1 LVRLG
6 STGLRVTHE
15 NVSPGP
21 SLSLSRCLSL
31 AVARSLSLSLSHS
44 HSSSRSRSLSLSV
57 RRSLDQ
63 VHLLPALL
71 VESRMDGCAWQR
83 EKVYRS
89 LCRTRGIFRLPP
101 SAKQCTT
108 QHLYGHPPP
117 TRPLSN
123 FGGHCPEARVA
134 DLGPSLS
141 FYRALTLISGNPK
154 VVSNYLCYIP
164 FALLN

>member
-1 LVRLG
+1 MKMCRQDL
-6 STGLRVTHE
+6 
-15 NVSPGP
+15 P
-21 SLSLSRCLSL
+21 SLFLDVSRSPSL
-31 AVARSLSLSLSHS
+31 ARSLSHS
-44 HSSSRSRSLSLSV
+44 HSSSRSRSLSLSLSV

-154 VVSNYLCYIP
+154 VVANYLCYIP